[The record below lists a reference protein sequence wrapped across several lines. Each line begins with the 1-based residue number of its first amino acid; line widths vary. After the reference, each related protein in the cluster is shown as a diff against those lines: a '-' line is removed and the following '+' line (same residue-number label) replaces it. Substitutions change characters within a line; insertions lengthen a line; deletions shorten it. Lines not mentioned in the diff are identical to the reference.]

1 MTRVVSSRTPGR
13 RLLAL
18 CAFVALLV
26 AGLTI
31 AACAPDPS
39 AALMSPEL
47 GDQLRA
53 QLAGEELV
61 REPTP
66 VPPKLA
72 ELTDEQIYAG
82 VPDDLLVAI
91 QASDASAGAT
101 IALSVQPTC
110 TGCHSLDPA
119 AMMTGPTWHNVG
131 DHAVEH
137 AMAAGSPGPAEYL
150 HQSIVNPG
158 QFVVPGFTAGVMP
171 DTYDESLSQEDLA
184 TLIAYLLDQNGQ
196 P

>member
-1 MTRVVSSRTPGR
+1 MKRVVSSRTPGR
-13 RLLAL
+13 KSLGL

-39 AALMSPEL
+39 AALMSPQL

-53 QLAGEELV
+53 QLAGQEIV

-101 IALSVQPTC
+101 IALMSSPTC
-110 TGCHSLDPA
+110 IGCHSLDPA

-131 DHAVEH
+131 DISVAH
-137 AMAAGSPGPAEYL
+137 AMAAGLPGPAEYL

-171 DTYDESLSQEDLA
+171 GTYGDSLSQDDLA
-184 TLIAYLLDQNGQ
+184 TLISYLLAQNGQ